1 MLPPCLSLPLAL
13 PFRLWCPVSSP
24 PPFARPPTED
34 VALYWSFKSGGHYSV
49 FRALE
54 PGLRHTWHERTC
66 DPLSAHYRDCRRSRY
81 ENYGSGTF
89 LGEALEDA
97 GVDLG
102 RVIGRRGAPL

>member
-1 MLPPCLSLPLAL
+1 MGGWAGAE
-13 PFRLWCPVSSP
+13 RKYRGWGK
-24 PPFARPPTED
+24 ED

-81 ENYGSGTF
+81 ENYGSGAF
-89 LGEALEDA
+89 LGQALEEA

-102 RVIGRRGAPL
+102 RVIGHRGAPL

>member
-1 MLPPCLSLPLAL
+1 MS
-13 PFRLWCPVSSP
+13 VSP
-24 PPFARPPTED
+24 PSVLHAHPTED
-34 VALYWSFKSGGHYSV
+34 VALYWQFKSGGHYSV

-66 DPLSAHYRDCRRSRY
+66 DPLSSHYRDCRRSRY